1 MNENT
6 KRWEGNKMLAGSVTK
21 FRIADKR
28 EHTGYLSSKIGTPVS
43 KWNSCPQNT
52 YQDFKRPLNNTHH
65 DVSFE
70 GLSFIP
76 KLYKPLEKTYSKKEF
91 LEFTRKYLGD
101 MGEELLQ
108 NVTIVHRKRTNKMI
122 SMDGDTITIHKKT
135 IPHLAWDGILYP
147 FKILPGDIL
156 NGLVEMAGKV
166 PGLKNWS
173 KETLKRPMFKNIR
186 QRSKI
191 DKKVNSLVGMITY
204 RENKLKDAIEGYKKV
219 HGVAPDA
226 KALEEI
232 KANVEKNMQSSV
244 FQTITKP
251 FDYKTGNY
259 DTKHER
265 ALNRLVS
272 GLPPAIFLANDAYN
286 LSRMMDDDP
295 KSAEKER
302 KTRFKQETSR
312 ILTSGYLTLITMGA
326 FQKFIN
332 KSKFGIVLTTGITV
346 LVTEMFSRL
355 SNGKFITRLT
365 PEQARKINEKEHAPE
380 AKIKPQEPNPQVT
393 STGNPDKKE
402 DKAKEQQKPLLS
414 FDTLMKASAG
424 VLAVGYAIKGFKNI
438 PAIKNSALKFFEKMG
453 DEKLAKLGV
462 NKEKLSLDNAI
473 KTFEDKVIYGPFTQF
488 YKNITSTAYHVAP
501 EKFDATISVLR
512 KNGYKELA
520 DQYEK
525 VGKSAIQNIDG
536 KEFLNLGTRD
546 KIFKVFGKE
555 VSVKPFVNFVIAPF
569 KFMWNTVTLPYWMV
583 DEKIGNL
590 FRKAKPKSMPKDID
604 ALATSFDKI
613 SKKAQA
619 FANGKMTS
627 EQFEDFIKINMT
639 NAFNRDSMSNVSN
652 AELSNLAKTAAS
664 VATIW
669 FLMTDN
675 YNMVMLKS
683 NGNDKDGANTKFKER
698 FVQEGSRLFY
708 QTLLIDLFNSTFRN
722 SYNASLLG
730 MSWVTLA
737 DTTLGEIL
745 TRSSVGIPVK
755 AHTRDELIDIETKQN
770 NSTGFTKKY
779 YNFMQRLTGKRSIK
793 TYEVAP
799 KGAQPQPA
807 QAAQNEPADTNFTFQ
822 KNDSLLEK
830 MIKG

>member
-1 MNENT
+1 
-6 KRWEGNKMLAGSVTK
+6 MLAGSVTK
-21 FRIADKR
+21 FRIDQMR
-28 EHTGYLSSKIGTPVS
+28 EKQGYLSSKIGTPVGS
-43 KWNSCPQNT
+43 QNSYPQNNN
-52 YQDFKRPLNNTHH
+52 QDIKRPLNTNHH
-65 DVSFE
+65 DLSFE
-70 GLSFIP
+70 GLSFMP
-76 KLYKPLEKTYSKKEF
+76 RLYKPLEKTYSKKEF

-101 MGEELLQ
+101 MGEELLE
-108 NVTIVHRKRTNKMI
+108 NVTIVHRKRTNKLI
-122 SMDGDTITIHKKT
+122 SMDGDNITIHKKT

-147 FKILPGDIL
+147 FKILPGDVL
-156 NGLVEMAGKV
+156 NGLVEMAGKI
-166 PGLKNWS
+166 PGLKGWS
-173 KETLKRPMFKNIR
+173 EKTLKLPMFKNIR

-219 HGVAPDA
+219 HGIAPDE
-226 KALEEI
+226 KALEQI
-232 KANVEKNMQSSV
+232 KADVEKNMQSSV

-295 KSAEKER
+295 KAAEKER

-355 SNGKFITRLT
+355 SNGKHITRLT

-380 AKIKPQEPNPQVT
+380 AQIKPVDNKGQIS
-393 STGNPDKKE
+393 STGSPDPKD
-402 DKAKEQQKPLLS
+402 DKIKEQQKPLLS

-424 VLAVGYAIKGFKNI
+424 VLALGYAIKGFKNI
-438 PAIKNSALKFFEKMG
+438 PAIKNAALKFFENM
-453 DEKLAKLGV
+453 DADKLNKLGV
-462 NKEKLSLDNAI
+462 NKEKLSLDNAV
-473 KTFEDKVIYGPFTQF
+473 KTFEDKVIYRPFTQF

-501 EKFDATISVLR
+501 AKFDATIMVLR
-512 KNGYKELA
+512 KNGYEQLA

-525 VGKSAIQNIDG
+525 VGKSAIKNIDG
-536 KEFLNLGTRD
+536 KEFLDLGSRD
-546 KIFKVFGKE
+546 KMFKVFGKD

-590 FRKAKPKSMPKDID
+590 FRKAKPKSKPRDID

-619 FANGKMTS
+619 FASGKMTP

-770 NSTGFTKKY
+770 NSTGFKKKY

-799 KGAQPQPA
+799 KGGKLQPQTVA
-807 QAAQNEPADTNFTFQ
+807 QQPADINFTFQ
-822 KNDSLLEK
+822 KQDSLLEQ

>member
-1 MNENT
+1 
-6 KRWEGNKMLAGSVTK
+6 MLAGSVTK
-21 FRIADKR
+21 FRIDQMR
-28 EHTGYLSSKIGTPVS
+28 EKQGYLSSKIGTPVGS
-43 KWNSCPQNT
+43 QNSYPQNNN
-52 YQDFKRPLNNTHH
+52 QDIKRPLNTNHH
-65 DVSFE
+65 DLSFE
-70 GLSFIP
+70 GLSFMP
-76 KLYKPLEKTYSKKEF
+76 RLYKPLEKTYSKKEF

-101 MGEELLQ
+101 MGEELLE
-108 NVTIVHRKRTNKMI
+108 NVTIVHRKRTNKLI
-122 SMDGDTITIHKKT
+122 SMDGDNITIHKKT

-147 FKILPGDIL
+147 FKILPGDVL
-156 NGLVEMAGKV
+156 NGLVEMAGKIPV
-166 PGLKNWS
+166 LKGWS
-173 KETLKRPMFKNIR
+173 EKTLKLPMFKNIR

-219 HGVAPDA
+219 HGIAPDE
-226 KALEEI
+226 KALEQI
-232 KANVEKNMQSSV
+232 KADVEKNMQSSV

-295 KSAEKER
+295 KAAEKER

-355 SNGKFITRLT
+355 SNGKHITRLT

-380 AKIKPQEPNPQVT
+380 AQIKPVDNNGQIS
-393 STGNPDKKE
+393 STGNPEQKDDKI
-402 DKAKEQQKPLLS
+402 KEQQKPLLS

-424 VLAVGYAIKGFKNI
+424 VLAAGYAIKGFKNI
-438 PAIKNSALKFFEKMG
+438 PAIKNAALKFFENM
-453 DEKLAKLGV
+453 DADKLNKLGV
-462 NKEKLSLDNAI
+462 NKEKLSLDNAV
-473 KTFEDKVIYGPFTQF
+473 KTFEDKVIYRPFTQF

-501 EKFDATISVLR
+501 AKFDATIMVLR
-512 KNGYKELA
+512 KNGYEQLA

-525 VGKSAIQNIDG
+525 VGKSAIKNIDG
-536 KEFLNLGTRD
+536 NEFLDLGSRD
-546 KIFKVFGKE
+546 KMFKVFGKD

-590 FRKAKPKSMPKDID
+590 FRKAKPKSKPRDID

-619 FANGKMTS
+619 FANGKVTS

-770 NSTGFTKKY
+770 NSTGFKKKY

-799 KGAQPQPA
+799 KGEKLQPQTVA
-807 QAAQNEPADTNFTFQ
+807 QQPADINFTFQ
-822 KNDSLLEK
+822 RQDSLLEQ

>member
-1 MNENT
+1 
-6 KRWEGNKMLAGSVTK
+6 MLVDSVSK

-28 EHTGYLSSKIGTPVS
+28 EKMGFLSPKNGIPVFNES
-43 KWNSCPQNT
+43 SCPQNNNR
-52 YQDFKRPLNNTHH
+52 DIERPLNNNHH
-65 DVSFE
+65 DLSFE
-70 GLSFIP
+70 GLSFMP
-76 KLYKPLEKTYSKKEF
+76 RLYKPLEKTYSKQEF

-108 NVTIVHRKRTNKMI
+108 NVTIVHRKRTNKLI

-156 NGLVEMAGKV
+156 NGLVEFAGKI
-166 PGLKNWS
+166 PGLKSWS

-219 HGVAPDA
+219 HGVEPDDA
-226 KALEEI
+226 AISKIKQEIEE
-232 KANVEKNMQSSV
+232 NMHSHV

-272 GLPPAIFLANDAYN
+272 GLPPAVFLANDAYN

-295 KSAEKER
+295 KAAEKER

-346 LVTEMFSRL
+346 LITEMFSRL

-365 PEQARKINEKEHAPE
+365 PEQARKINERENAPE
-380 AKIKPQEPNPQVT
+380 AKIKPNAQVT
-393 STGNPDKKE
+393 STGNVNKKE
-402 DKAKEQQKPLLS
+402 DKTKEPQKPLLS
-414 FDTLMKASAG
+414 FDTLMKASAA
-424 VLAVGYAIKGFKNI
+424 VLAIGYAIKGFKNI
-438 PAIKNSALKFFEKMG
+438 PAIKNAALKYFENMNS
-453 DEKLAKLGV
+453 EKLAKLGV
-462 NKEKLSLDNAI
+462 NKEKLSLDNAV
-473 KTFEDKVIYGPFTQF
+473 KTFEDKVIYRPFTQF

-501 EKFDATISVLR
+501 EKFNATISVLR

-525 VGKSAIQNIDG
+525 VGKSAI
-536 KEFLNLGTRD
+536 KEGTDYLDLGIRD

-569 KFMWNTVTLPYWMV
+569 KFMWNTVTLPYWVV

-590 FRKAKPKSMPKDID
+590 LRKAKPKSLPKDID
-604 ALATSFDKI
+604 ALATSFGKI
-613 SKKAQA
+613 SKKAEE
-619 FANGKMTS
+619 FASGKMTS

-652 AELSNLAKTAAS
+652 AELSNLAKTAATA
-664 VATIW
+664 ATIW

-755 AHTRDELIDIETKQN
+755 AHTRDELIAIETKQN
-770 NSTGFTKKY
+770 NSTGFKKKY

-793 TYEVAP
+793 TYEVVQ
-799 KGAQPQPA
+799 KDSQIKTEQSSSK
-807 QAAQNEPADTNFTFQ
+807 QTVNTDFTFQ
-822 KNDSLLEK
+822 KNNSLLEK

>member
-1 MNENT
+1 
-6 KRWEGNKMLAGSVTK
+6 MLVDSVTK
-21 FRIADKR
+21 FRIDQHR
-28 EHTGYLSSKIGTPVS
+28 EKMGYLSPKNGVS
-43 KWNSCPQNT
+43 VGSWNSYPQNNNR
-52 YQDFKRPLNNTHH
+52 DIERPLNNNHH
-65 DVSFE
+65 DLSFK
-70 GLSFIP
+70 GLSFMP
-76 KLYKPLEKTYSKKEF
+76 KLYKPLEKTYSKQAF

-101 MGEELLQ
+101 MGEELL
-108 NVTIVHRKRTNKMI
+108 NDVAIIHRKRTNKLI
-122 SMDGDTITIHKKT
+122 SMDGDNITIHKKT

-147 FKILPGDIL
+147 FKILPGDVL
-156 NGLVEMAGKV
+156 NGLVEMAGKI
-166 PGLKNWS
+166 PGLKGWS
-173 KETLKRPMFKNIR
+173 ESTLKLPMFKNIR

-191 DKKVNSLVGMITY
+191 DKKVNSLVGLITY
-204 RENKLKDAIEGYKKV
+204 RENKLKDAIEGYKKL
-219 HGVAPDA
+219 HGVAPDET
-226 KALEEI
+226 ALEKITAE
-232 KANVEKNMQSSV
+232 VEKNMQSSV

-272 GLPPAIFLANDAYN
+272 GLPPAVFLANDAYN

-295 KSAEKER
+295 KAAEKER

-346 LVTEMFSRL
+346 LITEMFSRL
-355 SNGKFITRLT
+355 SNGKHITRIS
-365 PEQARKINEKEHAPE
+365 PEKAREINKREHAPE
-380 AKIKPQEPNPQVT
+380 AEIKPNAQVS
-393 STGNPDKKE
+393 STGSTDNKE
-402 DKAKEQQKPLLS
+402 VKMKEQQKPLLS
-414 FDTLMKASAG
+414 FDTLMKASAV
-424 VLAVGYAIKGFKNI
+424 VLAAGYAIKGFKNI
-438 PAIKNSALKFFEKMG
+438 PAVKNAALKFFENMNA
-453 DEKLAKLGV
+453 EKSAKLGI
-462 NKEKLSLDNAI
+462 NKEKLNADNAV
-473 KTFEDKVIYGPFTQF
+473 KTFEDKVIYRPFTQF

-501 EKFDATISVLR
+501 AKFEATVSVLR
-512 KNGYKELA
+512 KNGYTQLA
-520 DQYEK
+520 DQYER
-525 VGKSAIQNIDG
+525 VGKSAIKNIDG
-536 KEFLNLGTRD
+536 KEFLDLGSRD
-546 KIFKVFGKE
+546 KMFSVFGKE
-555 VSVKPFVNFVIAPF
+555 VSVKPFVNFIIAPF
-569 KFMWNTVTLPYWMV
+569 KFIWNTVTLPYWMI

-619 FANGKMTS
+619 FASGKMSAS
-627 EQFEDFIKINMT
+627 EFEDFIKINMT

-683 NGNDKDGANTKFKER
+683 NGNDKEGASTKFKER

-730 MSWVTLA
+730 MSWITLA

-770 NSTGFTKKY
+770 NSTGFKKKY

-799 KGAQPQPA
+799 KNAPQPKIQSA
-807 QAAQNEPADTNFTFQ
+807 PADVNFAFQ
-822 KNDSLLEK
+822 KHDSLLEQ